1 MKKINVRQWDEAFNN
16 HPDKE
21 YFKEVVE
28 EEKGLV
34 IKKKYTK
41 YFLMGKEI
49 FTKIETSFIE
59 EKEEYSKGKIEYYM
73 SEPLYRKFFL
83 KL

>member
-1 MKKINVRQWDEAFNN
+1 
-16 HPDKE
+16 
-21 YFKEVVE
+21 
-28 EEKGLV
+28 
-34 IKKKYTK
+34 
-41 YFLMGKEI
+41 MGKEI

-73 SEPLYRKFFL
+73 NEPLYRKFFL